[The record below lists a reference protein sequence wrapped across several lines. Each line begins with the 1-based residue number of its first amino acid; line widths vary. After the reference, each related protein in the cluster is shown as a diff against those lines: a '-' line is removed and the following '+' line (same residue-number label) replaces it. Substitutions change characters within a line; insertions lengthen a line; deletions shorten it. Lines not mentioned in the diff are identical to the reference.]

1 MKKRFIVLVLLVLCM
16 SFMSGC
22 GESDVSPDTQ
32 TIIRECNL
40 PMAPVPGYDNLAY
53 DLQTGNV
60 FYLFTYAPSAYNR
73 SYGFMSP
80 YLGKN
85 GRTCQYIDGVLTEVS
100 E

>member
-22 GESDVSPDTQ
+22 GEKNVAPDTQ
-32 TIIRECNL
+32 TIIKECNL
-40 PMAPVPGYDNLAY
+40 PMALVPGYDNLAY

-60 FYLFTYAPSAYNR
+60 FYLFVYYPFYSN
-73 SYGFMSP
+73 SGYGFMSP
-80 YLGKN
+80 YLGEN
-85 GRTCQYIDGVLTEVS
+85 GKTCQYIDGTITEVS

>member
-1 MKKRFIVLVLLVLCM
+1 MKKRFIVLILLVLCM

-22 GESDVSPDTQ
+22 GESNIGPDTQ
-32 TIIRECNL
+32 TIIKECNL
-40 PMAPVPGYDNLAY
+40 SMAPVPGYDNLAY

-60 FYLFTYAPSAYNR
+60 FYLFAYHPI
-73 SYGFMSP
+73 SGYSGYGFMSP

-85 GRTCQYIDGVLTEVS
+85 SRPCQYIDGVITEIS

>member
-22 GESDVSPDTQ
+22 GYSNNSPDLQ
-32 TIIRECNL
+32 TIIKECNL
-40 PMAPVPGYDNLAY
+40 PMAPVPGSDYLAY

-60 FYLFTYAPSAYNR
+60 FYLFTYYPSKDY
-73 SYGFMSP
+73 SGYGFMSP
-80 YLGKN
+80 YLGEN
-85 GRTCQYIDGVLTEVS
+85 GRTCQYIEGTITEVS